1 MIKTDLNKS
10 QTITPCMQPTIHN
23 TQHTIYY
30 CLDASLIM
38 NFRKNWLFILEL
50 RIACSVND
58 TGRGRLIKSDLLV
71 LIFPIYS
78 DL

>member
-1 MIKTDLNKS
+1 
-10 QTITPCMQPTIHN
+10 
-23 TQHTIYY
+23 
-30 CLDASLIM
+30 M

-71 LIFPIYS
+71 LMFPIYS